1 MENNESLD
9 TSWFQE
15 YNKLLNLQTN
25 FNKEKMINIDVKF
38 IYIDN
43 NDNIQNIYCEKLKL
57 QCSDSG
63 SQITKEDLLK
73 IIQKNKTKN
82 NSKYKLEDILFFHI
96 PIDHENISNF
106 NNQDSSGNYL
116 KRVSFFDSLE
126 IPESIFIFHD
136 INSLYFIFK
145 LNETDKHNFTIK
157 SILKKSA
164 SKSKPSK
171 TKKVQIN
178 EIPMF
183 QEIIKKTKKKTTRK
197 NKLNK

>member
-25 FNKEKMINIDVKF
+25 YNKEKMINIDVKF

-43 NDNIQNIYCEKLKL
+43 NDNIQNIYCEKLNL
-57 QCSDSG
+57 HSSDSG

-82 NSKYKLEDILFFHI
+82 NIKYKLEDILFFHI

-106 NNQDSSGNYL
+106 NNQDSSSNYL
-116 KRVSFFDSLE
+116 KKVSFFDSLE
-126 IPESIFIFHD
+126 IPESIFIFHN

-145 LNETDKHNFTIK
+145 VNETDKHNFTIK
-157 SILKKSA
+157 SILKKSS
-164 SKSKPSK
+164 SKSNPSK

-183 QEIIKKTKKKTTRK
+183 QEIIKKSKKKTTRK
-197 NKLNK
+197 NKSNK

>member
-25 FNKEKMINIDVKF
+25 YNKEKMSAIDVKF

-43 NDNIQNIYCEKLKL
+43 NNNIRNIYCEKLNL
-57 QCSDSG
+57 HSSDNG

-82 NSKYKLEDILFFHI
+82 YNKYKLEDILFFHI
-96 PIDHENISNF
+96 PIDHENISIF
-106 NNQDSSGNYL
+106 NNQDSSSNYL
-116 KRVSFFDSLE
+116 KKVSFFDSLE

-145 LNETDKHNFTIK
+145 LNDTDKHNFTIK
-157 SILKKSA
+157 SILKNSA
-164 SKSKPSK
+164 SKSKSSK

-183 QEIIKKTKKKTTRK
+183 QEIVKKTKKKTTRK
-197 NKLNK
+197 NRPAK

>member
-57 QCSDSG
+57 QCSDNG

-82 NSKYKLEDILFFHI
+82 NFKYKLEDILFFHI
-96 PIDHENISNF
+96 PIEHENISDF
-106 NNQDSSGNYL
+106 NIQDSSLNYL
-116 KRVSFFDSLE
+116 KKVSFFDSLE
-126 IPESIFIFHD
+126 IPKSIFIFHN

-145 LNETDKHNFTIK
+145 LNENNKHNFTIK
-157 SILKKSA
+157 SILKNSTSN
-164 SKSKPSK
+164 SKNTK

-178 EIPMF
+178 DVPMF
-183 QEIIKKTKKKTTRK
+183 QEIVKKTKKKTTRK
-197 NKLNK
+197 NRPAK

>member
-82 NSKYKLEDILFFHI
+82 NFKYKLEDILFFHI
-96 PIDHENISNF
+96 PIEHENISDF
-106 NNQDSSGNYL
+106 NIQDSSLNYL
-116 KRVSFFDSLE
+116 KKVSFFDSLE
-126 IPESIFIFHD
+126 IPESIFIFHN

-145 LNETDKHNFTIK
+145 LNETNKHNFTIK
-157 SILKKSA
+157 SILKNSTSN
-164 SKSKPSK
+164 SKNTK

-178 EIPMF
+178 DVPMF

-197 NKLNK
+197 NRPAK

>member
-25 FNKEKMINIDVKF
+25 YNKEKMINIDVKF

-43 NDNIQNIYCEKLKL
+43 QDNIQNIYCEKLNL
-57 QCSDSG
+57 HSSDNG

-82 NSKYKLEDILFFHI
+82 NIKYKLEDILFFHI

-106 NNQDSSGNYL
+106 NNQDSSSNYL
-116 KRVSFFDSLE
+116 KKVSFFDSLE
-126 IPESIFIFHD
+126 IPESIFIFHN

-145 LNETDKHNFTIK
+145 VNETDKHNFTIK
-157 SILKKSA
+157 SILKNSS
-164 SKSKPSK
+164 SKSNPSK

-183 QEIIKKTKKKTTRK
+183 QEIIKKSKKKTTRK
-197 NKLNK
+197 NKSNK

>member
-25 FNKEKMINIDVKF
+25 YNKEKMINIDVKF

-43 NDNIQNIYCEKLKL
+43 NDNIQNIYCEKLNL
-57 QCSDSG
+57 HSSDNG

-82 NSKYKLEDILFFHI
+82 NIKYKLEDILFFHI

-106 NNQDSSGNYL
+106 NNQDSSSNYL
-116 KRVSFFDSLE
+116 KKVSFFDSLE
-126 IPESIFIFHD
+126 IPESIFIFHN

-145 LNETDKHNFTIK
+145 VNETDKHNFTIK
-157 SILKKSA
+157 SILKNSS
-164 SKSKPSK
+164 SKSNPSK

-183 QEIIKKTKKKTTRK
+183 QEIIKKSKKKTTRK
-197 NKLNK
+197 NKSNK

>member
-25 FNKEKMINIDVKF
+25 YNKEKMIDIDVKF

-43 NDNIQNIYCEKLKL
+43 QDNIQNIYCEKLKL
-57 QCSDSG
+57 HSVDNG

-82 NSKYKLEDILFFHI
+82 NIKYKLEDILFFHI

-106 NNQDSSGNYL
+106 NNQDPSGNYL
-116 KRVSFFDSLE
+116 KKVSFFDSLE
-126 IPESIFIFHD
+126 IPESIFIFHN

-157 SILKKSA
+157 SILKKSS
-164 SKSKPSK
+164 SKSKPCK

-183 QEIIKKTKKKTTRK
+183 QEIIKKSKKKTTRK
-197 NKLNK
+197 NKTNK

>member
-25 FNKEKMINIDVKF
+25 YNKEKMIDIDIKF

-43 NDNIQNIYCEKLKL
+43 QDNIQNIYCEKLKL
-57 QCSDSG
+57 HSSHNG

-82 NSKYKLEDILFFHI
+82 SIKYKLEDILFFHI
-96 PIDHENISNF
+96 PIDHENISDF
-106 NNQDSSGNYL
+106 NNQDPSGNYL
-116 KRVSFFDSLE
+116 KKVSFFDSLE
-126 IPESIFIFHD
+126 IPDSIFIFHN

-157 SILKKSA
+157 SILKKSS
-164 SKSKPSK
+164 SKSKPCK

-183 QEIIKKTKKKTTRK
+183 QEIIKKNKKKTRK
-197 NKLNK
+197 NRATN

>member
-25 FNKEKMINIDVKF
+25 YNKEKMSAIDVKF

-43 NDNIQNIYCEKLKL
+43 NNNIQNIYCEKLNL
-57 QCSDSG
+57 HSSDNG

-82 NSKYKLEDILFFHI
+82 YNKYKLEDILFFHI
-96 PIDHENISNF
+96 PIDHENISIF
-106 NNQDSSGNYL
+106 NNQDSSSNYL
-116 KRVSFFDSLE
+116 KKVSFFDSLE

-145 LNETDKHNFTIK
+145 LNDTDKHNFTIK
-157 SILKKSA
+157 SILKNSA
-164 SKSKPSK
+164 SKSKSSK

-183 QEIIKKTKKKTTRK
+183 QEIVKKTKKKTTRK
-197 NKLNK
+197 NRPAK